1 MRCSSGAIRHKVAML
16 AESENLTRP
25 QFEEVRPGMFSLS
38 HSGLISKFLAYPF
51 PFRDRLP

>member
-1 MRCSSGAIRHKVAML
+1 ML